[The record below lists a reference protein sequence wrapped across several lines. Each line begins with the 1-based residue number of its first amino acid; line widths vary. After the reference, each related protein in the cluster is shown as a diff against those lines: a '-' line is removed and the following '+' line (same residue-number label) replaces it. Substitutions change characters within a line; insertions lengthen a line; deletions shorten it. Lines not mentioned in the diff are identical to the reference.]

1 MDKITNAEMLNPKN
15 IVLTALFSILW
26 AIVKY
31 LPSPWFNST
40 RYVILKMFCKKIHS
54 RYIGENVTVWF
65 PWNIEIGKNVSINNG
80 CTLDGTGGII
90 VEDSARIATN
100 VGILT
105 ADHGYED
112 KDILI
117 RKQGFRIA
125 PIIIGED
132 AWIGASTNI
141 TKGVVVG
148 KGAVIG
154 CSSVVTKNV
163 PDYSVIAGNPSKI
176 IKYRV

>member
-1 MDKITNAEMLNPKN
+1 M
-15 IVLTALFSILW
+15 
-26 AIVKY
+26 
-31 LPSPWFNST
+31 
-40 RYVILKMFCKKIHS
+40 
-54 RYIGENVTVWF
+54 TVWF

-163 PDYSVIAGNPSKI
+163 PDYSVIAGGNPSKI